1 MKRYLINT
9 TSSTMSALVIAGA
22 LLLTPAPAK
31 ANDGMN
37 QLMQMLQVF
46 VLLDQTMNGQTPQT
60 NTGGY
65 GTVGGNNTQAQQG
78 NNSLSRCGYFTN
90 VEYSGS
96 QATITKMNRCT
107 GEVVER
113 TVKNRYND

>member
-1 MKRYLINT
+1 MKRFLINT
-9 TSSTMSALVIAGA
+9 TSSTLLAIVLVGA
-22 LLLTPAPAK
+22 LAFVPAK
-31 ANDGMN
+31 AQANDGMN
-37 QLMQMLQVF
+37 QLIQMLQVF
-46 VLLDQTMNGQTPQT
+46 ATLEGVMNGNSAQQNTNIGNGNIQ
-60 NTGGY
+60 NTGNS
-65 GTVGGNNTQAQQG
+65 GNT
-78 NNSLSRCGYFTN
+78 SLSRCGYFTN

>member
-1 MKRYLINT
+1 MKKFLINT
-9 TSSTMSALVIAGA
+9 TSSTLSAAVVAGA
-22 LLLTPAPAK
+22 LLLGATPAK
-31 ANDGMN
+31 ANNDGMN
-37 QLMQMLQVF
+37 QLIQMLQVF
-46 VLLDQTMNGQTPQT
+46 ATLEGVMNGNSAQQNTNIGNGNIQ
-60 NTGGY
+60 NTGNS
-65 GTVGGNNTQAQQG
+65 GNT
-78 NNSLSRCGYFTN
+78 SLSRCGYFTN